1 MYMYVMYVHAR
12 ASTLSLQ
19 LGKFPSGF
27 RCLLLGHAFSLRA
40 VNPDIKWPRDLLTP
54 LPSVYFPICDE
65 ANIVKVPSGSDRTT
79 VPDSNWEMGLRAN
92 NVGSRENNVASP
104 SPLALALCAPRVSG

>member
-1 MYMYVMYVHAR
+1 MYVMYVHAR

-40 VNPDIKWPRDLLTP
+40 VNPDIKWPRDLLSP
-54 LPSVYFPICDE
+54 LPSVSE
-65 ANIVKVPSGSDRTT
+65 ANIVKVPSGMAVIEPLSQILIGKWARERT
-79 VPDSNWEMGLRAN
+79 M
-92 NVGSRENNVASP
+92 
-104 SPLALALCAPRVSG
+104 